1 MSKIIGID
9 LGTTNSC
16 VAVMEGGK
24 PTVIA
29 NAEGIRTTPSVV
41 AFTKTG
47 ERLVGEPAKRQAVT
61 NADRT
66 ISSIKRHMGTDYKV
80 DIDGKKYTP
89 QEISAMIL
97 QKLKADAESY
107 LGETVSEA
115 VITVPAYF
123 NDAQRQATK
132 DAGKIAGLDVKRIIN
147 EPTAAALAYGL
158 DNEKEQ
164 KIMVYDLGG
173 GTFDVSIIEIGDGVI
188 EVLATNGDTHLGGDD
203 FDNRVTQWM
212 IDEFKKT
219 EGVDLST
226 DKMALQRLKEA
237 AEKAKKELSTATTTN
252 INLPFIT
259 ATSEGPKHLDM
270 NLTRAKFDELTSDL
284 IERTAVPVQNAL
296 RDAGLTAAEL
306 SKVLLVGGSTRMLAA
321 QEKVKQL
328 TGKEPSKSL
337 NPDECVAIGAAIQGG
352 KLAGDAGAG
361 DILLLDV
368 TPLSLSIETMGGVAT
383 RLIERNTTIPT
394 KKSQIFSTA
403 ADNQTSVDIHV
414 VQGERQFARDNKTLG
429 QFRLDGILPARRGV
443 PQIEVTFDIDA
454 NGIVNVSAKDMGTGK
469 EQHITITSGSNM
481 SDSDIEK
488 AVKEAAEYEA
498 QDKKK
503 KDAIDTRNE
512 ADSMVFQT
520 EKALEEV
527 GDKID
532 ANDRSEVESDLNA
545 LKEAINRAP
554 VDQMTDAQVD
564 DIKAAK
570 EKMMQSAQKLFA
582 KVYEQAQ
589 AGAGQVGA
597 ALAIWLK
604 CRKNK
609 PLVGIVKGGLP
620 SGILGIGEPLIY
632 GVTLPLGKPF
642 LTACLGA
649 GVGGA
654 FIASFGNVGATS
666 QAVSGI
672 LMLPVIAD
680 QKWFIYAGGLLLSY
694 AAGFVL
700 TYFFGVPKEAEQP
713 AETLEELEMQ

>member
-29 NAEGIRTTPSVV
+29 NTEGARTTPSVV

-61 NADRT
+61 NAEKT
-66 ISSIKRHMGTDYKV
+66 IASIKRDMGTDNGRT
-80 DIDGKKYTP
+80 IDGKKYSP
-89 QEISAMIL
+89 QQISAMIL

-107 LGETVSEA
+107 LGEKVTEA

-164 KIMVYDLGG
+164 KILVYDLGG

-203 FDNRVTQWM
+203 FDNKIIQWM
-212 IDEFKKT
+212 IDEFKKQ
-219 EGVDLST
+219 EGIDLSG
-226 DKMALQRLKEA
+226 DKMAMQRLKEA
-237 AEKAKKELSTATTTN
+237 AEKAKKELSSATTTN

-259 ATSEGPKHLDM
+259 ATAEGPKHFDM

-284 IERTAVPVQNAL
+284 VERTAIPVQNAL
-296 RDAGLTAAEL
+296 KDAGMTASEL
-306 SKVLLVGGSTRMLAA
+306 GQVLLVGGSTRIPAV
-321 QEKVKQL
+321 QDKVRQL

-337 NPDECVAIGAAIQGG
+337 NPDECVAIGASIQGG

-361 DILLLDV
+361 EILLLDV

-403 ADNQTSVDIHV
+403 ADNQTAVDINV
-414 VQGERQFARDNKTLG
+414 VQGERQFARDNKSLG
-429 QFRLDGILPARRGV
+429 QFRLDGIPPARRGV

-454 NGIVNVSAKDMGTGK
+454 NGIVNVSAKDLGTGK
-469 EQHITITSGSNM
+469 EQHITITAGSNM
-481 SDSDIEK
+481 SDEDIDK

-498 QDKKK
+498 QDKKRK
-503 KDAIDTRNE
+503 EAIDARNDAE
-512 ADSMVFQT
+512 SFVFQT

-532 ANDRSEVESDLNA
+532 ANEKASLETDLNDLKSLLESTKDAEMTEDQVSELKSKQEA
-545 LKEAINRAP
+545 LMSKAQNLFTKMYENM
-554 VDQMTDAQVD
+554 QDA
-564 DIKAAK
+564 
-570 EKMMQSAQKLFA
+570 
-582 KVYEQAQ
+582 
-589 AGAGQVGA
+589 AGA
-597 ALAIWLK
+597 
-604 CRKNK
+604 
-609 PLVGIVKGGLP
+609 
-620 SGILGIGEPLIY
+620 
-632 GVTLPLGKPF
+632 
-642 LTACLGA
+642 A
-649 GVGGA
+649 GPDMGGA
-654 FIASFGNVGATS
+654 QQTTQDAGN
-666 QAVSGI
+666 
-672 LMLPVIAD
+672 AD
-680 QKWFIYAGGLLLSY
+680 DVVDGDY
-694 AAGFVL
+694 
-700 TYFFGVPKEAEQP
+700 KEV
-713 AETLEELEMQ
+713 